1 MPSLNLPKPDAIGY
15 PRGEKLY
22 RLADDPDEDEVKWFG
37 IGTDKIPAGEV
48 QRNYL
53 RGIPTGE
60 FRVPKKGEWYLGL
73 RDYPASADYGMAIP
87 EVWKANSR
95 SSSEHF
101 IMRLVRVL
109 VTKDARGRVIAT
121 CIMQN

>member
-60 FRVPKKGEWYLGL
+60 FRVPKKGEWYLSG
-73 RDYPASADYGMAIP
+73 AIP

-109 VTKDARGRVIAT
+109 VTKDARGCVIAT